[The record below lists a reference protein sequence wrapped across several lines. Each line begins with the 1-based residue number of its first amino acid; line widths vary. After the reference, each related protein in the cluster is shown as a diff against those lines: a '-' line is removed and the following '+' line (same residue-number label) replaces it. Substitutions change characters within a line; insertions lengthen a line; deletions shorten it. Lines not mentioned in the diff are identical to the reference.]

1 VLATAVPA
9 CLFISPP
16 GKKSKWYK
24 TLKSPQE
31 ARMYTPK
38 AFEVTD
44 LPLLHAAMKQSELAT
59 LVTITTNGLVATHL
73 PLLLDETRGE
83 YGTLTGHVSRANVQW
98 RETDANAEALIIFLG
113 LDSYVS
119 PNWYPAKQETGRV
132 VPTWNYAAIHAYGR
146 ITFIEDPEW
155 LRAMVSDLTKKHE
168 ASFPAPWQVTD
179 APAVYIDSQLKAIVG
194 FEFQIVRLE
203 GKQKF
208 NQNRSVEDRLG
219 VIEGLRELEDGR
231 KTQVAELM
239 EGIESRLKPL

>member
-1 VLATAVPA
+1 
-9 CLFISPP
+9 
-16 GKKSKWYK
+16 
-24 TLKSPQE
+24 
-31 ARMYTPK
+31 MYTPK

-44 LPLLHAAMKQSELAT
+44 LAMLHAAMKQSELAT

-113 LDSYVS
+113 LDSYVT

-146 ITFIEDPEW
+146 VTFIEDPEW
-155 LRAMVSDLTKKHE
+155 LRAMVTGLTEKHE

-194 FEFQIVRLE
+194 FEFEIVRLE

-208 NQNRSVEDRLG
+208 NQNRSAEDRLG
-219 VIEGLRELEDGR
+219 VIEGLRELEDER

-239 EGIESRLKPL
+239 EGIESRIKPL

>member
-1 VLATAVPA
+1 
-9 CLFISPP
+9 
-16 GKKSKWYK
+16 
-24 TLKSPQE
+24 
-31 ARMYTPK
+31 MYTPK

-44 LPLLHAAMKQSELAT
+44 LPMLHAAMKQSGLAT
-59 LVTITTNGLVATHL
+59 LVTITANGLVATHL
-73 PLLLDETRGE
+73 PLLLDETRGA

-98 RETDANAEALIIFLG
+98 RETDPDAEALIIFLG
-113 LDSYVS
+113 LDSYVT

-155 LRAMVSDLTKKHE
+155 LRTMVTDLTKKHE
-168 ASFPAPWQVTD
+168 ASFPAPWQVSD

-194 FEFQIVRLE
+194 LEFQILRLE

-219 VIEGLRELEDGR
+219 VIQGLRELEDER

>member
-1 VLATAVPA
+1 
-9 CLFISPP
+9 
-16 GKKSKWYK
+16 
-24 TLKSPQE
+24 
-31 ARMYTPK
+31 MYTPK
-38 AFEVTD
+38 AFEVTE
-44 LPLLHAAMKQSELAT
+44 LPMLHAAMKASELAT

-73 PLLLDETRGE
+73 PLLLDEARGE

-98 RETDANAEALIIFLG
+98 RETDPNAEALIIFLG
-113 LDSYVS
+113 LDSYIS

-155 LRAMVSDLTKKHE
+155 LRTMVTDLTRKHE
-168 ASFPAPWQVTD
+168 ASFPAPWKVTD

-219 VIEGLRELEDGR
+219 VIQGLRELEDER

>member
-1 VLATAVPA
+1 
-9 CLFISPP
+9 
-16 GKKSKWYK
+16 
-24 TLKSPQE
+24 
-31 ARMYTPK
+31 MYTPK

-44 LPLLHAAMKQSELAT
+44 LPVLHAAMKQSELAT

-73 PLLLDETRGE
+73 PLLLDETKGE

-98 RETDANAEALIIFLG
+98 RETDPKAEALIIFLG

-155 LRAMVSDLTKKHE
+155 LRTMVSDLTRKHE

-194 FEFQIVRLE
+194 FEFKILRLE

-208 NQNRSVEDRLG
+208 NQNRSVEDRRG
-219 VIEGLRELEDGR
+219 VIQGLRDLEDER

>member
-1 VLATAVPA
+1 
-9 CLFISPP
+9 
-16 GKKSKWYK
+16 
-24 TLKSPQE
+24 
-31 ARMYTPK
+31 MYTPK

-44 LPLLHAAMKQSELAT
+44 LPMLHAAMKHSELAT

-98 RETDANAEALIIFLG
+98 RETDPNAEALIIFLG
-113 LDSYVS
+113 LDSYIS

-146 ITFIEDPEW
+146 IIFIEDPEW
-155 LRAMVSDLTKKHE
+155 LRTMVSDLTKKHE
-168 ASFPAPWQVTD
+168 ASFPAPWKVTD

-219 VIEGLRELEDGR
+219 VIEGLRELEDER

-239 EGIESRLKPL
+239 EGIESRIKPL

>member
-1 VLATAVPA
+1 
-9 CLFISPP
+9 
-16 GKKSKWYK
+16 
-24 TLKSPQE
+24 
-31 ARMYTPK
+31 MYTPK

-44 LPLLHAAMKQSELAT
+44 LPMLHAAMKQSELAT
-59 LVTITTNGLVATHL
+59 LVTITANGLVATHL
-73 PLLLDETRGE
+73 PLLLDEARGA

-98 RETDANAEALIIFLG
+98 RETDPNAEALIIFLG
-113 LDSYVS
+113 LDSYVT

-155 LRAMVSDLTKKHE
+155 LRTMVTDLTKKHE
-168 ASFPAPWQVTD
+168 ASFPAPWQVSD

-194 FEFQIVRLE
+194 FEFQILRLE

-219 VIEGLRELEDGR
+219 VIQGLRELEDER

>member
-1 VLATAVPA
+1 
-9 CLFISPP
+9 
-16 GKKSKWYK
+16 
-24 TLKSPQE
+24 
-31 ARMYTPK
+31 MYTPK

-44 LPLLHAAMKQSELAT
+44 LPMLHAAMKESELAT
-59 LVTITTNGLVATHL
+59 LVTITTKGLVATHL
-73 PLLLDETRGE
+73 PLLLDEAKGE

-98 RETDANAEALIIFLG
+98 RETDSNAEALIIFLG

-119 PNWYPAKQETGRV
+119 PNWYPAKEETGRV

-155 LRAMVSDLTKKHE
+155 LRTMVTDLTRKHE

-219 VIEGLRELEDGR
+219 VIQGLREVEDER
-231 KTQVAELM
+231 KTSVAELM

>member
-1 VLATAVPA
+1 
-9 CLFISPP
+9 
-16 GKKSKWYK
+16 
-24 TLKSPQE
+24 
-31 ARMYTPK
+31 MYTPK

-44 LPLLHAAMKQSELAT
+44 LPMLHAAMKESELAT
-59 LVTITTNGLVATHL
+59 LVTITTNGLLATHL

-98 RETDANAEALIIFLG
+98 RETDPNAEALIIFLG
-113 LDSYVS
+113 LDSYIS

-155 LRAMVSDLTKKHE
+155 LRTMVTDLTKKHE

-219 VIEGLRELEDGR
+219 VIQGLRELEDER
-231 KTQVAELM
+231 KTSVAELM